1 METRYRTSDE
11 RASEMELEN
20 NGLKDSLENTKKEVN
35 FKATQITSRDDL
47 IMRHNEDI
55 SKWTQKVSTC

>member
-1 METRYRTSDE
+1 
-11 RASEMELEN
+11 MELEN